1 VSFKTLHDSV
11 NQLDSMLDSV
21 KDDAVDLLAEYVILK
36 NKYIEAILALKML
49 LNAKDLKEAQGESP
63 DYLEKK
69 EIAWSAARTTVSSFD
84 AVK

>member
-1 VSFKTLHDSV
+1 MNGIKENPVSFKTLHDSV

-63 DYLEKK
+63 D
-69 EIAWSAARTTVSSFD
+69 
-84 AVK
+84 